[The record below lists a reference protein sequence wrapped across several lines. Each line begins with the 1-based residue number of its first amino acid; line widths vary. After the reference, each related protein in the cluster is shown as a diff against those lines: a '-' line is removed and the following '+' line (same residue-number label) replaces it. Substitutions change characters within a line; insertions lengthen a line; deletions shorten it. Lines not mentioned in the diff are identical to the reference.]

1 MANNKV
7 KHYRTDVA
15 GRKPDASKMLEG
27 EIAINMTDKS
37 IFTKRGTEIV
47 NIGNGADSVV
57 EGGQTFIG
65 DVQANKLKSDTDI
78 SLKNSEKSSIV
89 FEDEHGKA
97 KVELKSEKQTDS
109 EGSLKVVVSN
119 GKNASTGYSTYDFVN
134 GRLRLPVAPIE
145 ADNATRKDYVDSEIK
160 KVSDATGTNLTAL
173 ENKVNANDTKQTEA
187 NTELDN
193 RLNAKIDLNNTTIN
207 TKVDANK
214 ADADSKIKAVND
226 RLTVDNQTL
235 TDMINTKVSK
245 AGDTMTGDLTVPKLN
260 ADGIK
265 ANYINLGPNPNSL
278 GANSIMMGDS
288 DTGFKWREDGWLD
301 TYSNNVVVSSVAGSQ
316 NFFNRQVTIRYRS
329 DGAGNVNGLAPAG
342 TSLLK
347 IDTTTDGNGIGDGYT
362 YFGLSNA
369 GKYHNYLRGTGA
381 TFIDSVDGLR
391 VSGQT
396 HPLAGIVTSGK
407 SVGTYDIY
415 SMVNWSQDTQAFN
428 RLRNFRATGAAA
440 WFHELVWAH
449 HDNPKYAQAL
459 TWWHGTGADN
469 WIASLNETG
478 NFKTNR
484 FEAHGGGPAYKL
496 ISATAG
502 SSYISGQNDGKENS
516 WLLGKTDANT
526 DILFQN
532 NMVTGQSSAVIL
544 KQNHL
549 QLNANGINTMAV
561 LDNRVEISGVQW
573 AATNSHAW
581 ADQWKQPPPVLL
593 DFGSIPGESDYY
605 PGYAMQN
612 TSTQHGYHT
621 RFEMGIIRAGAQYG
635 KGVIRVSEPNHA
647 AMAGKNQ
654 SIYEFDINGRFASP
668 NIVDTPKVETRQITS
683 FGVNTLNVLGGNSI
697 AFGDGDTGIRQR
709 TDGNLE
715 ILANSVHVATFDHA
729 GINSLT
735 TMRVSSPNDS
745 RGVYV
750 HNIRTG
756 SANALIVGQVDGWAD
771 WGAWRERPAGMIVEA
786 GSTDKCIN
794 IWKSVQ
800 WGTEWSAGM
809 DIYNPA
815 GGAYEAML
823 HVRGANFT
831 FRSVDG
837 AAHAVSWV
845 STSDKRLKS
854 NLEKIENAVDKVNTL
869 TGYVYDKKSDLKET
883 EYSFVTR
890 EAGIIAQELKEV
902 LPEAVSSFGEDEILG
917 VNSAAVNALLVN
929 AIKELSADLKET
941 KARLDALEL
950 AK

>member
-27 EIAINMTDKS
+27 EIAINMTDKH
-37 IFTKRGTEIV
+37 IFTKVGTEIV
-47 NIGNGADSVV
+47 NIGNGADSIV

-78 SLKNSEKSSIV
+78 SLKNAEKSSIV

-97 KVELKSEKQTDS
+97 KVELKSEKQTDA

-119 GKNASTGYSTYDFVN
+119 GKNAATGYSTYDFVN
-134 GRLRLPVAPIE
+134 GRLRLPVAPVE

-160 KVSDATGTNLTAL
+160 KVSDSTGTNLTSL
-173 ENKVNANDTKQTEA
+173 EN
-187 NTELDN
+187 
-193 RLNAKIDLNNTTIN
+193 
-207 TKVDANK
+207 KVDANK
-214 ADADSKIKAVND
+214 SDADSKIKAVND

-235 TDMINTKVSK
+235 TSMIDTKVSK

-260 ADGIK
+260 ADNVK
-265 ANYINLGPNPNSL
+265 VKYISVNTDNALGE
-278 GANSIMMGDS
+278 GSISIGDP
-288 DTGFKWREDGWLD
+288 DTGLKWLGDGQLGF
-301 TYSNNVVVSSVAGSQ
+301 YSNGRNVMNTESGYMQ
-316 NFFNRQVTIRYRS
+316 MNRLLNTRYVNDEGNGTITP
-329 DGAGNVNGLAPAG
+329 PAG
-342 TSLLK
+342 TSL
-347 IDTTTDGNGIGDGYT
+347 IRNETWTDGNGIGDGNTHIGLVDESGFYNHYFRGKGKT
-362 YFGLSNA
+362 YIDTHLGLA
-369 GKYHNYLRGTGA
+369 
-381 TFIDSVDGLR
+381 V
-391 VSGQT
+391 
-396 HPLAGIVTSGK
+396 
-407 SVGTYDIY
+407 
-415 SMVNWSQDTQAFN
+415 
-428 RLRNFRATGAAA
+428 
-440 WFHELVWAH
+440 
-449 HDNPKYAQAL
+449 
-459 TWWHGTGADN
+459 
-469 WIASLNETG
+469 
-478 NFKTNR
+478 
-484 FEAHGGGPAYKL
+484 GGPASFYQTIFNSKGYGSYDSESLPTWTDSAYQTNHLRKL
-496 ISATAG
+496 RARNADTIFHEAVVGYHEDPRARQSISWWQGNGPENFIASMQQDGTINATRFNTSAEYEAINIK
-502 SSYISGQNDGKENS
+502 SKNRESAYIRGTEYGEKTS
-516 WLLGKTDANT
+516 WLLGRINSGDARFIARSTIENDGEAT
-526 DILFQN
+526 VDLELDSGNKFF
-532 NMVTGQSSAVIL
+532 A
-544 KQNHL
+544 
-549 QLNANGINTMAV
+549 ANVGGR
-561 LDNRVEISGVQW
+561 RVVKIYSDRMEIDGHRW
-573 AATNSHAW
+573 AETHGHAW
-581 ADQWKQPPPVLL
+581 ADQWNQSPPVNIE
-593 DFGSIPGESDYY
+593 FGDQSGSSDYY
-605 PGYAMQN
+605 PGYGLQSVSAG
-612 TSTQHGYHT
+612 HGWPT
-621 RFEMGIIRAGAQYG
+621 RVELGMIRDNASDNG
-635 KGVIRVSEPNHA
+635 KAVIRVASINEEGRKGIA
-647 AMAGKNQ
+647 ANY
-654 SIYEFDINGRFASP
+654 IFDVYGSFFATKGLNAP
-668 NIVDTPKVETRQITS
+668 EIGTQKITS
-683 FGVNTLNVLGGNSI
+683 FGINTTNGIGGNSI
-697 AFGDGDTGIRQR
+697 TFGDNDTGIRQI

-756 SANALIVGQVDGWAD
+756 NANALIAGQVDGWAD